1 MLLLLVGLT
10 LSLSVVGLQAF
21 NSFSRATVIVLP
33 HARTVFLESPQVLAS
48 MANTGTSLPI
58 WPQGSNLT
66 FVSVTSTSLI
76 LTWTNATAVEY
87 RIHENETLLNI
98 VQGNLTSYYVTGLD
112 SKAIYI
118 FRVEAGNGT
127 SWTLPLR
134 LTVNPSTL
142 TKQPLALSVP
152 GPETVQAGTALTFAV
167 NATGPNVPTETVSI
181 SASGLPAGATFPQAS
196 QGNPISATF
205 AWSPTSSQGPG
216 NYTIT
221 FQASDSLKSPLVTRA
236 VLIHVTKARKSPVL
250 SIPGPQ
256 TLAPGSLLSFAVVAE
271 DPNLPPSPVTVFAAG
286 LPSGS
291 SFNSTTDDGC
301 GYDCFLWIATCDHN
315 LCDYIL
321 TFTAENQ
328 NGVVQKTVAIT
339 VNGSSSQAALQPS
352 MARDFLTYLPWVLL
366 AGVVVVAGLYIFRL
380 KRGENTKRDKLLKR
394 AIGEGGKP
402 DGVQHQ
408 TLSRQIDPAILGS
421 KSKDEFRFE

>member
-1 MLLLLVGLT
+1 MLDIHSYTETLRASGNPRGQVYKPPGRESFALRTYQRDRRMGKNDRGYRCPESFFEAECFRNCIKVARHPEKVRPTLLLLVGLT
-10 LSLSVVGLQAF
+10 LFLSVVGLQAF
-21 NSFSRATVIVLP
+21 NSSSRATVIVLP

-152 GPETVQAGTALTFAV
+152 GPETVQAGTALTFTV

-236 VLIHVTKARKSPVL
+236 VLIHVTKARKAPVL
-250 SIPGPQ
+250 SVPGPQ

-271 DPNLPPSPVTVFAAG
+271 DPNLPPSPVTVSAAG
-286 LPSGS
+286 LPNGS
-291 SFNSTTDDGC
+291 SFNSTTGV
-301 GYDCFLWIATCDHN
+301 FLWITTCD
-315 LCDYIL
+315 YRS
-321 TFTAENQ
+321 E
-328 NGVVQKTVAIT
+328 
-339 VNGSSSQAALQPS
+339 
-352 MARDFLTYLPWVLL
+352 
-366 AGVVVVAGLYIFRL
+366 
-380 KRGENTKRDKLLKR
+380 
-394 AIGEGGKP
+394 
-402 DGVQHQ
+402 
-408 TLSRQIDPAILGS
+408 
-421 KSKDEFRFE
+421 